1 MIDLE
6 NYLYDVIRPIF
17 DSWNE
22 DGIYAVSFFVCSN
35 ELHEYRGFSNVTNF
49 SVSYNTETDCR
60 GAGRHSEARWNYAF
74 WRQNDTPIFD
84 SYSGTPETDVLF
96 DWYAQQGITN
106 IGYETGDMEAP
117 VGFQELTDVL
127 SRVARRFQEEG
138 YFVKKFGRSIPI
150 LIHDLEYIPCTF
162 EATAYANPNGEAAD
176 FLAGNWE
183 TASSDWNNP
192 MFEKIDS
199 HMDAFLEAAF
209 SNPEVKTLMNHIIE
223 SQGKDYMEYMQD
235 MNAVLQIILGDGNK
249 K

>member
-6 NYLYDVIRPIF
+6 KYLYDVIRPIF
-17 DSWNE
+17 DGWNE

-138 YFVKKFGRSIPI
+138 YFVKKFGRPIPI

-162 EATAYANPNGEAAD
+162 DATAYANPNGEAAD
-176 FLAGNWE
+176 FLAGDWE
-183 TASSDWNNP
+183 TAPSNWSNP
-192 MFEKIDS
+192 KSEEIHS
-199 HMDAFLEAAF
+199 RIGAFLGKAA
-209 SNPEVKTLMNHIIE
+209 SDPDAKALMKNIVE
-223 SQGKDYMEYMQD
+223 GQGRDYMELTRD
-235 MNAVLQIILGDGNK
+235 MDALMQIILGDGYK